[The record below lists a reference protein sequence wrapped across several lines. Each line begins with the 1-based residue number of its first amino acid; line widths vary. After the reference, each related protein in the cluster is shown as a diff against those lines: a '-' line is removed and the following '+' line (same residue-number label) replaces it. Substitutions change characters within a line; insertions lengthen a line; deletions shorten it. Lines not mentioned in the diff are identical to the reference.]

1 MIGLRKSGY
10 WILVSALMILLF
22 FMTGTPLIQTI
33 YFISFLM
40 PVIIITSY
48 YFNHHLIPNYLIP
61 GKYSFFIRYAIYTI
75 IFALYAQAV
84 VLFLSLLLF
93 SNYQTEQLNS
103 LDINVLSLALGTLL
117 IIIAHAFYQSII
129 TLNHQKKTIDELTQ
143 ELTKTEVSSITIKSN
158 RQNVQILLDQLIL
171 VESKGDYV
179 QMHTTSETLITKE
192 KISSLEEK
200 LPSQFIRTH
209 RSFIINKEKISSFNK
224 VSITIDDKDI
234 PISRTYKKEVLKRL
248 AIHK

>member
-10 WILVSALMILLF
+10 WILVSTLIILLF
-22 FMTGTPLIQTI
+22 FITGTPLIQTI

-48 YFNHHLIPNYLIP
+48 YFNQHLIPNYLIP
-61 GKYSFFIRYAIYTI
+61 GKYSLFLRYAIYTI
-75 IFALYAQAV
+75 ILALYAQAV

-103 LDINVLSLALGTLL
+103 LDINVISLALGTLL
-117 IIIAHAFYQSII
+117 IIVANAFYESMI
-129 TLNHQKKTIDELTQ
+129 TLYHQNKTIDDLTRELAQ
-143 ELTKTEVSSITIKSN
+143 NEVATITIKSN
-158 RQNVQILLDQLIL
+158 RQHIQIPLDQLIL

-179 QMHTTSETLITKE
+179 QMYTTSEAFITKE
-192 KISSLEEK
+192 KISALADR

-209 RSFIINKEKISSFNK
+209 RSFIINKGKISSFNK
-224 VSITIDDKDI
+224 VSLIIDNKEI
-234 PISRTYKKEVLKRL
+234 PISRTYKKDVFSKLKL
-248 AIHK
+248 HH